1 MKKKW
6 IIFTAVGVG
15 AILIAINTWVIPYYA
30 FIHTSQ
36 EINESYL
43 SELLQ
48 VAGNTVSIPY
58 VDTLY
63 MGWTYFFTLLAAVL
77 IVLFGSGFFYGFRIG
92 TEGKEED
99 VKKELAKIKSEKS
112 ISVHGHIIEGYRAE
126 EVEDYI
132 IKEGRRLDQA
142 EATLKSKREAF
153 DQKKSHYDAIEKK
166 AAETEKQLESLKQ
179 DHANRSEKL
188 GRLEKT
194 NEKLEAK
201 IVDLEQQIV
210 TLKRENLA
218 LSKKLLAFEEN
229 IA

>member
-15 AILIAINTWVIPYYA
+15 AVLIAISTWVMPYYA

-58 VDTLY
+58 VESLY
-63 MGWTYFFTLLAAVL
+63 MGWSCLLSFLIPVILVFSGVGFT
-77 IVLFGSGFFYGFRIG
+77 FGFRMG
-92 TEGKEED
+92 EEGKEED

-126 EVEDYI
+126 EVENYI
-132 IKEGRRLDQA
+132 LREGRMLQQGVEALRA
-142 EATLKSKREAF
+142 ERAAF
-153 DQKKSHYDAIEKK
+153 DQRKSAHDEIGKK
-166 AAETEKQLESLKQ
+166 AAETTKQLEKLKQ
-179 DHANRSEKL
+179 DHANRLDKINN
-188 GRLEKT
+188 LEKA
-194 NEKLEAK
+194 NKKLEEK
-201 IVDLEQQIV
+201 SVDLDQQIV
-210 TLKRENLA
+210 TLKRENLD

-229 IA
+229 SA